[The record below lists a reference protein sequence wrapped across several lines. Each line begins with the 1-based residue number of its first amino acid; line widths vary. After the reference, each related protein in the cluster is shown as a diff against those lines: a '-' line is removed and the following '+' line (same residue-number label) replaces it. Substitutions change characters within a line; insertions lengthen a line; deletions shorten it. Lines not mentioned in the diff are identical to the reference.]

1 MKPLILFVLT
11 LAAAAQAQQPA
22 PCLKLSKV
30 EIETHVLHRSSGT
43 DVKLTFAGQHCYVF
57 SESPSLGRLLPVIEM
72 QSEPGLHVTADGPEL
87 SRFDQ
92 TTVSAFIFRAEEVS
106 ATLHLAAASDL
117 ALGEH
122 KLPGLVRYK
131 TMDGLGNVSDETLAF
146 EFPITIA
153 QAEHMAKI
161 KPVSASEPSFSQRHP
176 IWDKVLLPL
185 KVIVFIPL
193 FILADLVSGSSC

>member
-1 MKPLILFVLT
+1 MKPLILFALT
-11 LAAAAQAQQPA
+11 LAATAQAQQPA
-22 PCLKLSKV
+22 PCLKLSKM
-30 EIETHVLHRSSGT
+30 EMETHVLRQSSGT
-43 DVKLTFAGQHCYVF
+43 DVKLTFTGQHCYVF
-57 SESPSLGRLLPVIEM
+57 SESPSLGRILPVIEM
-72 QSEPGLHVTADGPEL
+72 QSEPGLHVTTDGPEL

-106 ATLHLAAASDL
+106 VTLHLAAASDL

-146 EFPITIA
+146 DFPIIIA

-161 KPVSASEPSFSQRHP
+161 KPVRASELSFAERHP
-176 IWDKVLLPL
+176 VWDKVLLPL
-185 KVIVFIPL
+185 KIIAFIPL
-193 FILADLVSGSSC
+193 FILAGLVSGSSC